1 MMDVSFGTIWEAI
14 ARDLPDAVAISEP
27 ARDYTFAEFDDR
39 AARLAAALAAAGVG
53 PGDKVACYL
62 YNGAP
67 YLETVF
73 AAFKLG
79 AVPVN
84 ANYRYTEDELTAL
97 LADADAAALV
107 FSGGLAA
114 NVVHPV
120 STLSTLRLLVRVGSA
135 PEMALPGEG
144 GASAVRDAP
153 ELADLYAATAP
164 RPREP
169 RPGSDELFMYT
180 GGTTGKP
187 KGVIWHMSQLF
198 GSMGPGLFS
207 RLGVAEPPATLDD
220 LVAVARSVRAAGRSP
235 ASLSVVPLMHATGL
249 FNSMGTLTAGGRV
262 VLTKPGRLDPR
273 HVWEMVAAQRARTL
287 IVAGNAVCQP
297 LVDELLAAEA
307 AGRPHDLSSLDSV
320 TSSGTVL
327 SDGLKRAL
335 HERADVTISDAL
347 ASSEGGPFALA
358 VTTSV
363 DDLPSRFYPVPATR
377 VLTASGR
384 PVAPGSGE
392 VGTLAFGGSIPS
404 GYYKDATKTSSTFRV
419 VDGIRYTM
427 PGDLATVEADG
438 AIRFLGR
445 GAGVINTGGEKVHP
459 QEVEDILLAQPGV
472 TDASVVGVPDDTWG
486 ERVVAVVAT
495 ANQALTA
502 EELRAAVRRRLA
514 GYKVPRAV
522 ILLEALPR
530 TPTGKLELA
539 RVRAIAAGAVLLPGD
554 AGSSRA

>member
-1 MMDVSFGTIWEAI
+1 MIDVSFGTIWEAI

-27 ARDYTFAEFDDR
+27 AGDYTFAEFDDR

-84 ANYRYTEDELTAL
+84 ANYRYTKDELTAL

-114 NVVHPV
+114 NVVHAASALP
-120 STLSTLRLLVRVGSA
+120 SLRLLVRAGPA
-135 PEMALPGEG
+135 PDLTLPGAG
-144 GASAVRDAP
+144 PVRDAP
-153 ELADLYAATAP
+153 ELAGLYAATAP
-164 RPREP
+164 RPPEP
-169 RPGSDELFMYT
+169 RPSADDLFMYT

-187 KGVIWHMSQLF
+187 KGVIWHQSQLF
-198 GSMGPGLFS
+198 GSMSAGLFS
-207 RLGVAEPPATLDD
+207 RLGVTAPPATVED
-220 LVAVARSVRAAGRSP
+220 LVALVASVRASGRSP
-235 ASLSVVPLMHATGL
+235 VALSAVPLMHATGL

-262 VLTKPGRLDPR
+262 VLTKPGGLDPR
-273 HVWEMVAAQRARTL
+273 HVWELVAAQRVRTL
-287 IVAGNAVCQP
+287 VVAGNAVCQP

-307 AGRPHDLSSLDSV
+307 TGRPHDLGSLESV

-327 SDGLKRAL
+327 SDRIKRAL
-335 HERADVTISDAL
+335 HERATVTITDAI
-347 ASSEGGPFALA
+347 ASSEGGPFAYA
-358 VTTSV
+358 VTSSV
-363 DDLPSRFYPVPATR
+363 ADLPSRFYPVAATR

-384 PVAPGSGE
+384 PVVPGSGE

-404 GYYKDATKTSSTFRV
+404 GYYKDAAKTSATFRV
-419 VDGIRYTM
+419 VGGVRYTM

-459 QEVEDILLAQPGV
+459 QEVEDILLAYPGV
-472 TDASVVGVPDDTWG
+472 TDASVVGVPDETWG

-495 ANQALTA
+495 DSVTLTA
-502 EELRAAVRRRLA
+502 EELRSAVRQRLA

-522 ILLEALPR
+522 ILRPALPR

-539 RVRAIAAGAVLLPGD
+539 RVRGIASGAMSAAD
-554 AGSSRA
+554 E